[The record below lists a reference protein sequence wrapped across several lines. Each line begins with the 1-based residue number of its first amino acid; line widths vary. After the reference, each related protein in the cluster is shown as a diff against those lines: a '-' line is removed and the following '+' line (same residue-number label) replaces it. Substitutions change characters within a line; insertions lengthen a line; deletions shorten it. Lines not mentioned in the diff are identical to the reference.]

1 MQHAVSQEVSK
12 ELLTWFAS
20 VPFETRLEVMRRLNP
35 KPFRKTKTPEEAR
48 LYALL
53 AATDEVRKTLALTE
67 RKNTGHDL
75 SSLDDAHELRLET
88 ITALRRK
95 KAPLRR
101 KLELHAGTL
110 QKLADEGCSLR
121 QMAAYARK
129 HLRFSVSPAY
139 LRQFCIE
146 FGITFRRKV

>member
-1 MQHAVSQEVSK
+1 MQHCFSLDTHK
-12 ELLTWFAS
+12 DLLAWFAAAPS
-20 VPFETRLEVMRRLNP
+20 ETRLEVMRRLNP
-35 KPFRKTKTPEEAR
+35 KPFRKMGSPEEAR

-53 AATDEVRKTLALTE
+53 ASVEEVRKTLALTE
-67 RKNTGHDL
+67 RKNTEAGL
-75 SSLDDAHELRLET
+75 YSLEDAHELRLET

-129 HLRFSVSPAY
+129 HLKFTVSPAY

-146 FGITFRRKV
+146 FGITFRRKA